1 VLRVPEYLDDVV
13 ARREA
18 QLFERDLLRER
29 ARPAETGTD
38 ESKRRKRAP

>member
-1 VLRVPEYLDDVV
+1 MWWHGAKPR
-13 ARREA
+13 
-18 QLFERDLLRER
+18 LFERDLLRER